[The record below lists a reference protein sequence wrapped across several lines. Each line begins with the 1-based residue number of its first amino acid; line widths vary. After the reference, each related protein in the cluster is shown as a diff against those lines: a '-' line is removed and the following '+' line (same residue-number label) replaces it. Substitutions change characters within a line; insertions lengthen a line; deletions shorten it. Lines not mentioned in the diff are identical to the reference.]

1 MPSYCSIEEAW
12 GEDFEQNE
20 ITEPKEFIKNEKKEL
35 QELDGFS
42 DASQAKSTNS
52 QFPFDES
59 IFKYNGEN
67 ENTENR
73 EKWNI
78 VNKQK
83 ESCESYVKHIME
95 CEHCY
100 NMMKH
105 MISIKEQIPT
115 TKVET
120 PIKQNVQQHSE
131 PTPDKIVE
139 NFTSHQNTDTV
150 LYSIFGILLIFIF
163 DSIIQN
169 KFSK

>member
-12 GEDFEQNE
+12 GENFQDEENKK
-20 ITEPKEFIKNEKKEL
+20 TNEFIKNEKKEL

-42 DASQAKSTNS
+42 DASHAKSTNS

-67 ENTENR
+67 ENTENS

-78 VNKQK
+78 VNKHK
-83 ESCESYVKHIME
+83 DLCESHVKHITE

-100 NMMKH
+100 NMIKH

-115 TKVET
+115 KVET
-120 PIKQNVQQHSE
+120 SIKQNVQQHSE
-131 PTPDKIVE
+131 PSPDQIIE
-139 NFTSHQNTDTV
+139 NFTSPQNTDTV

>member
-12 GEDFEQNE
+12 GENFENDE
-20 ITEPKEFIKNEKKEL
+20 EKKTNEFIQNEKKEL

-42 DASQAKSTNS
+42 DVSQAKSMS
-52 QFPFDES
+52 SEFPFDES

-67 ENTENR
+67 ENTENS

-78 VNKQK
+78 INKHK
-83 ESCESYVKHIME
+83 ESCETYIKRIME
-95 CEHCY
+95 CEDCY

-120 PIKQNVQQHSE
+120 PIKQNVQPYSKPMQNQV
-131 PTPDKIVE
+131 VE
-139 NFTSHQNTDTV
+139 NFTSSQNTDTI

>member
-12 GEDFEQNE
+12 GENFENDE
-20 ITEPKEFIKNEKKEL
+20 EKKTNEFIQNEKKEL

-42 DASQAKSTNS
+42 DVSQAKSISS

-67 ENTENR
+67 ENTENS

-78 VNKQK
+78 VNKHK
-83 ESCESYVKHIME
+83 ESCETYVKRIME
-95 CEHCY
+95 CEDCY
-100 NMMKH
+100 NMMKQ
-105 MISIKEQIPT
+105 MISIKENIPT
-115 TKVET
+115 NVET
-120 PIKQNVQQHSE
+120 PIKQNVEQYSK
-131 PTPDKIVE
+131 PTPNQIVE
-139 NFTSHQNTDTV
+139 NFTSPQNTDTI